1 MPSKEGPYANV
12 VNVVV
17 SNTGATTV
25 PSGWLLSV
33 TPQSGA
39 PYVQIDQSWE
49 EKPTLFHGSLAMF
62 GNLVRLLRS
71 ARTQRIP
78 SLLHDLVR
86 LFPLFSFIFD
96 FFLYFFFNF
105 IYFFSKLFLP
115 LFYMFQVSSI
125 SPTFFLGFSA
135 CFFHFHLG

>member
-25 PSGWLLSV
+25 PSGWLLAV

-39 PYVQIDQSWE
+39 PYMQIDQSWE

-62 GNLVRLLRS
+62 GNLVRKPC
-71 ARTQRIP
+71 I
-78 SLLHDLVR
+78 LHFWVK
-86 LFPLFSFIFD
+86 
-96 FFLYFFFNF
+96 FFLFHG
-105 IYFFSKLFLP
+105 L
-115 LFYMFQVSSI
+115 VHRSS
-125 SPTFFLGFSA
+125 
-135 CFFHFHLG
+135 

>member
-62 GNLVRLLRS
+62 GNLVRLPMCVWG
-71 ARTQRIP
+71 RIH
-78 SLLHDLVR
+78 LHDLVR
-86 LFPLFSFIFD
+86 PP
-96 FFLYFFFNF
+96 YFR
-105 IYFFSKLFLP
+105 
-115 LFYMFQVSSI
+115 
-125 SPTFFLGFSA
+125 
-135 CFFHFHLG
+135 